1 MSKKPKQEVE
11 ADHVEDP
18 VIITAKTLNSLL
30 RADTDIR
37 DDIGELTDGLREKV
51 AYAVLKHHLDKDAYQ
66 LIKKFKKWHPAKLA
80 AVWPTLLIYMDMTG
94 LMKEIE
100 AQGEL
105 PMEVEGKG
113 DPEEKAETPAEPAE
127 NVSRPRFGAKAA
139 AVAE

>member
-1 MSKKPKQEVE
+1 M
-11 ADHVEDP
+11 
-18 VIITAKTLNSLL
+18 
-30 RADTDIR
+30 
-37 DDIGELTDGLREKV
+37 
-51 AYAVLKHHLDKDAYQ
+51 KHHLDKDAYQ

-80 AVWPTLLIYMDMTG
+80 AVWPTLLIYIDMTG

-105 PMEVEGKG
+105 PMDAEAEGSYKNE
-113 DPEEKAETPAEPAE
+113 PETEPAE

>member
-1 MSKKPKQEVE
+1 MNKKPKQEVE

-30 RADTDIR
+30 RADTGIR

-105 PMEVEGKG
+105 PMDAEAEGSDKNE
-113 DPEEKAETPAEPAE
+113 PEAEPEA
-127 NVSRPRFGAKAA
+127 NVSRPQFRAKAA

>member
-1 MSKKPKQEVE
+1 MSKKPKQEAE
-11 ADHVEDP
+11 HVEDP

-105 PMEVEGKG
+105 PMDAEAEGSDKNE
-113 DPEEKAETPAEPAE
+113 PETEPEA
-127 NVSRPRFGAKAA
+127 NVSRPQFRAKAA